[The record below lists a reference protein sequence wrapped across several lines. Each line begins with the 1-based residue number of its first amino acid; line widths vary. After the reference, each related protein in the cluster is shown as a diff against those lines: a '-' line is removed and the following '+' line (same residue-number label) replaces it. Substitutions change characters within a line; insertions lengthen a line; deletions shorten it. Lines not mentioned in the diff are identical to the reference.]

1 MMASGAIT
9 TVVKMLETLPEG
21 AQAQVAEHLR
31 EYIAEMQDD
40 AEWDAQL
47 QQIQRQLVAAAQQAK
62 QEISAGREKP
72 MDYTRL

>member
-1 MMASGAIT
+1 MVSGAIT

-40 AEWDAQL
+40 AEWDAQF
-47 QQIQRQLVAAAQQAK
+47 QQTQKQLMAAAQQAK
-62 QEISAGREKP
+62 QDISAGHAKP
-72 MDYTRL
+72 MDYSQL